1 MKQGYLKSSTLMLCF
16 SINKPIRIL
25 PLTET
30 SMFPGAGEVHPE
42 RAALLA
48 EVQQISGLTWT
59 PGVVER
65 FAAEAPG
72 SSKSYGVK
80 GNVSEVRVPLRNLP
94 CGDDWGC
101 HIYVTEPIK
110 ND

>member
-1 MKQGYLKSSTLMLCF
+1 MVFF
-16 SINKPIRIL
+16 SINQPFWIL
-25 PLTET
+25 PFTET
-30 SMFPGAGEVHPE
+30 PIFPSAGEVHPE

-48 EVQQISGLTWT
+48 EVQKISGLTWS

-101 HIYVTEPIK
+101 HM
-110 ND
+110 